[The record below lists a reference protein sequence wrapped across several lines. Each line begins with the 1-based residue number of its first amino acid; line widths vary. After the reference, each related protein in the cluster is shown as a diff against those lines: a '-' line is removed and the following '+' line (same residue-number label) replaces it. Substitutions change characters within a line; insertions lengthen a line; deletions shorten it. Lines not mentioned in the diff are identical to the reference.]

1 MAFTQTETFTLV
13 QSARAM
19 HSLENMVNK
28 LENVGMYV
36 DGITSDQY
44 IGHDIFQAMDKLSD
58 IFLVTCKIYKIDS
71 NMHSIADED
80 ISTPG
85 IEAALADL
93 MTFVNSKQAESN
105 TDIIRFATELRTKYA
120 VKS

>member
-1 MAFTQTETFTLV
+1 MAFTQTETFALT
-13 QSARAM
+13 QSAKAM
-19 HSLENMVNK
+19 HSLEKMVSK

-36 DGITSDQY
+36 DGVTSDQY
-44 IGHDIFQAMDKLSD
+44 IGHDVFQAMDKLSD

-71 NMHSIADED
+71 NMHSVAGED

-85 IEAALADL
+85 IEAALTDL
-93 MTFVNSKQAESN
+93 MSFVNSERAESN

-120 VKS
+120 AKS